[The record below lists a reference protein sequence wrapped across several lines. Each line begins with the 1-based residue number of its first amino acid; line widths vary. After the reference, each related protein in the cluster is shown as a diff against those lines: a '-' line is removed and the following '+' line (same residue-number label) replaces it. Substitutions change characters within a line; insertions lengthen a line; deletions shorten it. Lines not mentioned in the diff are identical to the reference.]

1 MDWNFDG
8 KVDARDDA
16 LFLEVIEKEETKKV
30 SQPHHHKKNQ
40 SMPFRLTG
48 LGKVVLWIL
57 AILVVAFIFDGGEVD
72 AVWNLIEIGFIVFL
86 FAQGLDR

>member
-30 SQPHHHKKNQ
+30 SPPHHHQKNQ

-57 AILVVAFIFDGGEVD
+57 AILVVAFTFDGGEID
-72 AVWNLIEIGFIVFL
+72 AIWNLIEIGFVVFL
-86 FAQGLDR
+86 FAQWLDS